1 MVQDNCTTPLPY
13 MIPCPR
19 DGAKICK
26 NCRYYGSV
34 TTTDTTWYCA
44 RTIAEVDSNASCEY
58 WKTAKQTNADRIRS
72 MTDEEL
78 AKWFCSM
85 CNFGDFCP
93 YQDDCDQNG
102 SGILKWM
109 KEEVK
114 DV

>member
-1 MVQDNCTTPLPY
+1 MAGITPY
-13 MIPCPR
+13 THESWR
-19 DGAKICK
+19 K
-26 NCRYYGSV
+26 
-34 TTTDTTWYCA
+34 
-44 RTIAEVDSNASCEY
+44 
-58 WKTAKQTNADRIRS
+58 TNADRIRN

-93 YQDDCDQNG
+93 YQDDCDTNG

-114 DV
+114 DEHT

>member
-1 MVQDNCTTPLPY
+1 MTNADKFKAVFGMYSEEFWAKPEQDMLSWIN
-13 MIPCPR
+13 
-19 DGAKICK
+19 
-26 NCRYYGSV
+26 S
-34 TTTDTTWYCA
+34 
-44 RTIAEVDSNASCEY
+44 EY
-58 WKTAKQTNADRIRS
+58 QKPQTNADRIRN

-93 YQDDCDQNG
+93 YQDDCDTNG

>member
-1 MVQDNCTTPLPY
+1 MKYQCLACKAADNCELSWKDQTEEY
-13 MIPCPR
+13 MNCTEFKAPPR
-19 DGAKICK
+19 
-26 NCRYYGSV
+26 
-34 TTTDTTWYCA
+34 
-44 RTIAEVDSNASCEY
+44 
-58 WKTAKQTNADRIRS
+58 TNADRIRN

-93 YQDDCDQNG
+93 YQDDYDTNG
-102 SGILKWM
+102 SCILKWM